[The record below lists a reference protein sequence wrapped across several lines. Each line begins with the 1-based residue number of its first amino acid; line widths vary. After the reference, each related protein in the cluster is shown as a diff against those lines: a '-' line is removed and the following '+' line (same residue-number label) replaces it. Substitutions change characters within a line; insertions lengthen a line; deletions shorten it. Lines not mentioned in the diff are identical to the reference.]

1 MNFHFWKIVVVLFG
15 ATPVLIPYFARIKA
29 RKCGGGENPT
39 VNFHFLKIVTA
50 LFGPAPFLMPNFAR
64 IKAPKYG
71 GVRTPP

>member
-1 MNFHFWKIVVVLFG
+1 M
-15 ATPVLIPYFARIKA
+15 ATADSARIKA
-29 RKCGGGENPT
+29 QKYGGGENPT
-39 VNFHFLKIVTA
+39 VNFHFWKILTA